1 MKIIPNYLVNI
12 IPKYI
17 FKIMKIAP
25 KLMKIIPNYILKI
38 MKIAPKY

>member
-1 MKIIPNYLVNI
+1 MKIIPIYLVNI
-12 IPKYI
+12 IPNYLL
-17 FKIMKIAP
+17 KIMKIAP